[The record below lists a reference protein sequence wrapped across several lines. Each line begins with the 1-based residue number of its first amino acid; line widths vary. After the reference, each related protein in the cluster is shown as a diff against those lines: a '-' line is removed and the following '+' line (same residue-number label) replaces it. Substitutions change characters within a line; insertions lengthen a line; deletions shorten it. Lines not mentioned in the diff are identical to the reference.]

1 MDEFNMDELEV
12 QVHVTYKG
20 EEWDNFDVSDVSL
33 ESIYDDVKTQLKK
46 DKEGK

>member
-20 EEWDNFDVSDVSL
+20 EEWDNFDVSDVTL
-33 ESIYDDVKTQLKK
+33 ESIYDVRRRYRYPSS
-46 DKEGK
+46 